1 MEADRSMRERVL
13 ALVPQRR
20 PFRFIEEILELD
32 EEHIV
37 GVYRF
42 RNDEYFYAGHFPGLP
57 VTPGVILIETMA
69 QTGVVAFG
77 LYLSLLRGK
86 GERSIEDPV
95 TLFTLAEQVEFSGV
109 VRPGELVRVAGQK
122 VYFRGNQLKVDCVMT
137 RSNGD
142 EVCSGTLAGKGVP
155 RDRFTGEKGRGRSH
169 APHAQDGSLQEE
181 GL

>member
-1 MEADRSMRERVL
+1 MEADL
-13 ALVPQRR
+13 ALRGRILELVPQRH
-20 PFRFIEEILELD
+20 PFRFIDGIEELD

-37 GVYRF
+37 GFYRF

-77 LYLSLLRGK
+77 LYLNELRGK
-86 GERSIEDPV
+86 DQRPLEDPV

-109 VRPGELVRVAGQK
+109 VRPGELVRVAGRK

-137 RSNGD
+137 RPDGGQ
-142 EVCSGTLAGKGVP
+142 VCSGTLAGKGVP
-155 RDRFTGEKGRGRSH
+155 REKFAGENGRGH
-169 APHAQDGSLQEE
+169 APLIQAGSLQEE
-181 GL
+181 RL